1 MCIFVVCQSYT
12 LRAPSLQ
19 KKNFKDKL
27 VKEGVHGG
35 NAAKNLAKNQNPT
48 ISIAIPKV
56 ILHNF
61 SGEVFLLLHCTTH
74 TIYIWA
80 DLGAKYLAFFSS
92 FLKTRKKNIS
102 FAQFVYFLREVCL
115 LFNLWMIKFTIM
127 SKKNNY
133 EFKIKKVNILPSKNV
148 QAEKY

>member
-115 LFNLWMIKFTIM
+115 LAIRCCFKQFQKNKSGAKSLGKFLFLKIM
-127 SKKNNY
+127 LSAI
-133 EFKIKKVNILPSKNV
+133 FL
-148 QAEKY
+148 